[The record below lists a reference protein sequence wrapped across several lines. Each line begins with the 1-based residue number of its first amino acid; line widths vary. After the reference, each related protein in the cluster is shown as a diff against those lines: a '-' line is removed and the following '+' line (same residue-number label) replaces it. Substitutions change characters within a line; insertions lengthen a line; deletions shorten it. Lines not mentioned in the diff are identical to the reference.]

1 MYYKWNYIA
10 DKESYSELI
19 SRNENF
25 LKSCSDKKI
34 YIKRYTHDGDHSSP
48 GYDRRYTVYEAI
60 SMDVATGKLIIKQIA
75 KNIKE
80 VYLPFCR
87 LYSKTEMKI
96 AR

>member
-1 MYYKWNYIA
+1 MKWNYIA
-10 DKESYSELI
+10 DKETFTALI
-19 SRNENF
+19 SRNEKF

-34 YIKRYTHDGDHSSP
+34 YIKRYTHDGGNSSP

-60 SMDVATGKLIIKQIA
+60 SMEVATGRLIVKQIA
-75 KNIKE
+75 QNIME